1 MAAADLGH
9 EALST
14 LATRLGAVTADIEA
28 KTERW
33 IELDERA

>member
-1 MAAADLGH
+1 MAEPGLDH
-9 EALST
+9 EEMGR
-14 LATRLGAVTADIEA
+14 LATRLGEVTADIEA